1 MEIGNLPEKLIQN
14 NDGEYDPGS
23 QKKKGEDA
31 RNVQQRTKE
40 QTEMNSKLEGI
51 IVEQLRQKNG

>member
-23 QKKKGEDA
+23 QKKKG
-31 RNVQQRTKE
+31 
-40 QTEMNSKLEGI
+40 
-51 IVEQLRQKNG
+51 

>member
-1 MEIGNLPEKLIQN
+1 MEIGDLPEKLIQN
-14 NDGEYDPGS
+14 NNGECDPGS

-40 QTEMNSKLEGI
+40 QTNRD
-51 IVEQLRQKNG
+51 EQ

>member
-1 MEIGNLPEKLIQN
+1 MEIGKLPEKLIQN

-31 RNVQQRTKE
+31 SNVQQRTKE

>member
-1 MEIGNLPEKLIQN
+1 MEIGNLPVKLIQN

-31 RNVQQRTKE
+31 RHIYQRTKE
-40 QTEMNSKLEGI
+40 QTHRY
-51 IVEQLRQKNG
+51 EQ